1 MVRDKRGKPIQNYP
15 IHYLEVVT
23 PDVDAVCAAHA
34 ASSGAGFGEPVA
46 ELGGARTADLA
57 DGMTLGVR
65 APMHEAEEPTTR
77 PYFLVSDILQAVAAA
92 KQAGAV
98 VAVPPM
104 EIPGRGQCA
113 VLMVGIVQFG
123 YWQL

>member
-1 MVRDKRGKPIQNYP
+1 MQNYP
-15 IHYLEVVT
+15 VHYLEVVT
-23 PDVDAVCAAHA
+23 PDVDTVCAVHA
-34 ASSGAGFGEPVA
+34 ATSGTSFGEPIA

-57 DGMTLGVR
+57 GGMSLGVR

-77 PYFLVSDILQAVAAA
+77 PYYLVTDIQQAVTAAE
-92 KQAGAV
+92 QSGAV

>member
-1 MVRDKRGKPIQNYP
+1 MQDYP

-23 PDVDAVCAAHA
+23 PDVDTVCAAHA
-34 ASSGAGFGEPVA
+34 AASGASFGGTVA
-46 ELGGARTADLA
+46 ELGGARIADLA
-57 DGMTLGVR
+57 GGMTLGVR

-77 PYFLVSDILQAVAAA
+77 PYYRVADIQQAVAEAE
-92 KQAGAV
+92 QAGAV
-98 VAVPPM
+98 LAVPPM

-123 YWQL
+123 YWQI